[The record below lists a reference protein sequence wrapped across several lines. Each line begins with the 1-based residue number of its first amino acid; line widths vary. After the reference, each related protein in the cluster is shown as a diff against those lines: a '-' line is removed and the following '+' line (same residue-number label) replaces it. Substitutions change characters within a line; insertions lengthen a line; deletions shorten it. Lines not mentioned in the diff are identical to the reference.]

1 MPIDGRR
8 PFMELVECA
17 QNELIRES
25 ASGEEPKYKGL
36 INSIYSNDLPKIL
49 PELYIKK
56 EAYITTVAAYS
67 AGSVT
72 VGSGTSN
79 IIGVSTSWT
88 SGNSNNRLIDIS
100 GADTIFRVTFAAS
113 TDLSYQDGLT
123 WTASSGTGKTY
134 TLFTDRYA
142 LPSDFSHMVSD
153 SVEEPHIVYRFLDGN
168 KVYLDPLSEEEFNR
182 DDALTTGTPWGYQVR
197 WIKEN
202 PYLYLTLAADSQQAI
217 GYSYIP
223 QLTTLTEYIAGT
235 VTFTTGTAVI
245 ASGSLW
251 STSITTGTNTYYIRN
266 DADGTGS
273 SSKWGKI
280 STVANDTALTLA
292 SAWGSFTSGAGQTYT
307 ISEISK
313 WPSRFDDAMLYRCA
327 LIADPDNVQNQKW
340 NSLYLDA
347 VGMSRSEESKRDQ
360 TRPFRAFPGLRGQQ
374 RRGYGR

>member
-1 MPIDGRR
+1 
-8 PFMELVECA
+8 MEIVECA

-25 ASGEEPKYKGL
+25 ASGEEPKYKGI
-36 INSIYSNDLPKIL
+36 INATYSNDLHKIL

-67 AGSVT
+67 AGTVT

-79 IIGVSTSWT
+79 IIGSGTSWT
-88 SGNSNNRLIDIS
+88 SGNSNNRLIDITGS
-100 GADTIFRVTFAAS
+100 DTIYRVTFSAG
-113 TDLSYQDGLT
+113 TDLAYQDSLT
-123 WTASSGTGKTY
+123 WTASSGTGKAY
-134 TLFTDRYA
+134 TLFTDRYS

-153 SVEEPHIVYRFLDGN
+153 NPEEPHIVFRYMDGM

-182 DDALTTGTPWGYQVR
+182 DDALTTGIPWGYQVR

-217 GYSYIP
+217 GFSYIP
-223 QLTTLTEYIAGT
+223 QLTTLTEYTAGT

-266 DADGTGS
+266 DADGSGS
-273 SSKWGKI
+273 SSKWIKI
-280 STVANDTALTLA
+280 SSVANDTALTLA

-313 WPSRFDDAMLYRCA
+313 WPSRFDDALLYRCA
-327 LIADPDNVQNQKW
+327 LVVDPDNLQVSKW
-340 NSLYLDA
+340 NSLYMDA
-347 VGMSRSEESKRDQ
+347 IGMSRAEESKRDQ
-360 TRPFRAFPGLRGQQ
+360 SRRFKEWPGLRRDG
-374 RRGYGR
+374 RR